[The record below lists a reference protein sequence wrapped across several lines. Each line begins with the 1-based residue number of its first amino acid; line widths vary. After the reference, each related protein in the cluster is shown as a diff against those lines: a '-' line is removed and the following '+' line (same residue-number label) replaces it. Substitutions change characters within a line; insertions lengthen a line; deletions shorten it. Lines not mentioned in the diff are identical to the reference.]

1 VNKGAQPLE
10 VLFHPLDAAITL
22 HQYVALCVVQV
33 HHDAQSALAMSSD
46 GRLRNSLWNC
56 ANVNVAVVVSDS
68 VNDVDGTFSFL
79 PVIIHPGVVIALGGE
94 VGHVSIAQDSYP
106 YDIDFWGGFKGDLFG
121 VNLVMN
127 DF

>member
-1 VNKGAQPLE
+1 
-10 VLFHPLDAAITL
+10 
-22 HQYVALCVVQV
+22 
-33 HHDAQSALAMSSD
+33 MSSD

-68 VNDVDGTFSFL
+68 VNDVDVFFSCL
-79 PVIIHPGVVIALGGE
+79 PFIIYPGVVIALGGE

-106 YDIDFWGGFKGDLFG
+106 YDIDFWGRFEGDLFW
-121 VNLVMN
+121 VYFVMN

>member
-56 ANVNVAVVVSDS
+56 VNVNVAVVVSDS
-68 VNDVDGTFSFL
+68 VNDVDVTFPCL
-79 PVIIHPGVVIALGGE
+79 PVIIYPGGRGGGSCIYSAGHHIILPIRYRLLGR
-94 VGHVSIAQDSYP
+94 V
-106 YDIDFWGGFKGDLFG
+106 
-121 VNLVMN
+121 
-127 DF
+127 